1 MLRVE
6 VNPVNPM
13 GHEIRKVTE
22 FERVAPFTL
31 CVAFADGS
39 AQVIDFRPVL
49 KGELYG
55 PLQDPTVFDQVRLD
69 PEAHTLVWPNGA
81 DFDPAIL
88 HNWPETGPELEA
100 LARSWAVRTK

>member
-1 MLRVE
+1 MSHPIHRVT
-6 VNPVNPM
+6 
-13 GHEIRKVTE
+13 G

-31 CVAFADGS
+31 RVAFADGS

-55 PLQDPTVFDQVRLD
+55 PLQDASVFDQVRLV

-88 HNWPETGPELEA
+88 HNWPEAGPELEA